1 MKKRIGLII
10 TIIVA
15 ALIVCLLIW
24 RFWPQSSSNLISV
37 DENSITSFSASA
49 MIHHLENGQTR
60 TDTSRIDNPAQ
71 QGNEPGD
78 IIEILATSRYQQ
90 DFRNLLPWSADNV
103 EADKNYDGRTV
114 VLVSS
119 VGNQK
124 DEWVQIHFLSSSI
137 VTVSVG
143 GEAGFRIYHP
153 TNNKTLDELVEYIQT
168 HGVKQ

>member
-60 TDTSRIDNPAQ
+60 TDTYRIDNPAQ

-124 DEWVQIHFLSSSI
+124 EQ
-137 VTVSVG
+137 
-143 GEAGFRIYHP
+143 
-153 TNNKTLDELVEYIQT
+153 YII
-168 HGVKQ
+168 